1 MSSFNV
7 AQILPSLDSGG
18 VERGTIEVANYL
30 SELNLKNNII
40 SNGGRLIKEIDKNYT
55 DHFQLPVNSKNFF
68 IYPLIANQLK
78 KLIFNQNIN
87 IVHVRSRAPAWI
99 LSFIKNRNFKT
110 ISTFHN
116 VYSGNSYFKK
126 IYNKQL
132 SKVDQIVAISNY
144 VKNEISKKYNLD
156 SNKIKVINRG
166 VDVKYFEKPILD
178 SQIENIINKY
188 QIDTSKNIILYPARL
203 TSWKG
208 QIEFLDIFNK
218 IQNDNFLLYFAGDT
232 KNQSYTEKLQNKI
245 QSFNLSHKC
254 KIIGNLLR
262 DDLKTLYY
270 LSSIITSFP
279 LQAEGFGRTISEALI
294 MKKKVLAFNYG
305 GVKDQLN
312 KLDDIYKV
320 DPHKYNE
327 IDIKLQNII
336 KIDKEK
342 FSNISLDSK
351 DYISKTFSK
360 YKMVQSYV
368 DLYEQQSI

>member
-1 MSSFNV
+1 MC
-7 AQILPSLDSGG
+7 IRD
-18 VERGTIEVANYL
+18 R
-30 SELNLKNNII
+30 
-40 SNGGRLIKEIDKNYT
+40 
-55 DHFQLPVNSKNFF
+55 
-68 IYPLIANQLK
+68 
-78 KLIFNQNIN
+78 
-87 IVHVRSRAPAWI
+87 
-99 LSFIKNRNFKT
+99 
-110 ISTFHN
+110 
-116 VYSGNSYFKK
+116 
-126 IYNKQL
+126 
-132 SKVDQIVAISNY
+132 
-144 VKNEISKKYNLD
+144 
-156 SNKIKVINRG
+156 
-166 VDVKYFEKPILD
+166 
-178 SQIENIINKY
+178 
-188 QIDTSKNIILYPARL
+188 YPARL
-203 TSWKG
+203 TNWKG

-218 IQNDNFLLYFAGDT
+218 MQNDNFLLYFAGDT

-245 QSFNLSHKC
+245 QSFNLDHKC

-294 MKKKVLAFNYG
+294 MKKKILAFNYG
-305 GVKDQLN
+305 GVKDQLD

-360 YKMVQSYV
+360 YQMVQSYV

>member
-78 KLIFNQNIN
+78 KIIINRNIN
-87 IVHVRSRAPAWI
+87 VVHVRSRAPAWI

-203 TSWKG
+203 TNWKG

-218 IQNDNFLLYFAGDT
+218 MQNDNFLLYFAGDT

-245 QSFNLSHKC
+245 QSFNLGHKC
-254 KIIGNLLR
+254 KIIGNLPR

-279 LQAEGFGRTISEALI
+279 LQAEGFGRIISEALI
-294 MKKKVLAFNYG
+294 MKKRVLAFNYG

-320 DPHKYNE
+320 DPHKYS
-327 IDIKLQNII
+327 DIASKLQNIL
-336 KIDKEK
+336 KLDDEK
-342 FSNISLDSK
+342 FFNISSLSK
-351 DYISKTFSK
+351 KYISKSFSK
-360 YKMVQSYV
+360 SQMVKSYV
-368 DLYEQQSI
+368 DLYEKQSI